1 MPRRSSD
8 DFNLSE
14 SCELRKYERL
24 PPKEREA
31 LERAFFHY
39 DADLSGFLEWDEV
52 LPALRA
58 ARLRGLGSM
67 QCGFLPAL
75 SCPKELGLSG
85 SNAIEKREPWPL
97 RHGLQANRGLHSSDL
112 NA

>member
-1 MPRRSSD
+1 MIFSFYLRWSVFEP
-8 DFNLSE
+8 
-14 SCELRKYERL
+14 RKYERL

-58 ARLRGLGSM
+58 ARH
-67 QCGFLPAL
+67 F
-75 SCPKELGLSG
+75 K
-85 SNAIEKREPWPL
+85 
-97 RHGLQANRGLHSSDL
+97 
-112 NA
+112 